1 MKKKEPEPR
10 LDEMTLRDLMAMFAM
25 QGLVAHG
32 GWQAEYHI
40 PEAGIAGVTV
50 AEEAYKYAAAMIE
63 ERSKQ

>member
-1 MKKKEPEPR
+1 MDEPKLE
-10 LDEMTLRDLMAMFAM
+10 DMTLRDLMAMFAM